1 MNHAVYSV
9 SRPQSQS
16 ERSYLPGSPEKETLK
31 KELQRQ
37 YANPVEIPCII
48 GGKEVYTGNTI
59 DLIMPDEK
67 EHRLGV
73 AHLAG
78 EKELEEA
85 KKCALEAHLAWE
97 NMPDIQRFG
106 IFLRAAELLAANP
119 YHDII
124 CAATIL
130 NQAKTIV
137 QTEGDPGSG
146 LSDIIRHDVYYTSEI
161 YREQPSSFATSVN
174 RIEWRPLEGFVAAIT
189 PFNYV
194 SDAANL
200 AIAPA
205 IAGNT
210 VVWKPSSTSILSNY
224 YVMRALM
231 EAGLPAGII
240 NFVPSRGRDFSRY
253 VIPDKNLAGIHFIGS
268 TETFQDLWSV
278 VGEHIRTYKNY
289 PRLVGETGGKNFM
302 FAYRKCSVR
311 ALVTALIR
319 GAFELQGQKCSATS
333 RAYIPAS
340 IWPEVKELLLSEIK
354 KIKVGPATDFTSFI
368 SAVIDQS
375 SFNKIKGYIEGAEAS
390 ADADVLC
397 GGCDDSV
404 GFFVQPTVIQCHK
417 PDYVTMTEEI
427 FGPVLSVYVYEDEN
441 WKETLDLV
449 DNSTAYALT
458 GAVFCSD
465 RYILSQLEERLRYC
479 AGNLYLNDKS
489 TGSQPGYLPFGGSRA
504 SGTNDKAGS
513 KINMMKW
520 LNPRTIKDN
529 LTPAEDWA
537 YASMDEA

>member
-1 MNHAVYSV
+1 MNHAIYPIN
-9 SRPQSQS
+9 RPTSQS
-16 ERSYLPGSPEKETLK
+16 EKSYLPGSPEKALLK
-31 KELQRQ
+31 REIQRQ
-37 YANPVEIPCII
+37 YNERVEVPCII
-48 GGKEVYTGNTI
+48 GGKEVYTGKTI

-67 EHRLGV
+67 RHSLGV

-78 EKELEEA
+78 PTELEEA
-85 KKCALEAHLAWE
+85 KKCALEAHERWE
-97 NMPDIQRFG
+97 RMSDVQRFG
-106 IFLRAAELLAANP
+106 IFLRAAELIAANP
-119 YHDII
+119 YHDLI

-161 YREQPSSFATSVN
+161 YQEQPSSFATSIN

-205 IAGNT
+205 VAGNT
-210 VVWKPSSTSILSNY
+210 VIWKPASTSILSNY
-224 YVMRALM
+224 YVMKALI
-231 EAGLPAGII
+231 EAGLPAGVI
-240 NFVPSRGRDFSRY
+240 NFVPTRGSDFSQY
-253 VIPDKNLAGIHFIGS
+253 VIPDRNLAGIHFIGS
-268 TETFQDLWSV
+268 TETFQNLWSV
-278 VGEHIRTYKNY
+278 VGKNIRTYKNY

-302 FAYRKCSVR
+302 FAYRECNRK

-340 IWPEVKELLLSEIK
+340 IWPEVRTLLLSEIE
-354 KIKVGPATDFTSFI
+354 KIKVGPASDFTSFY
-368 SAVIDQS
+368 SAVIDQA
-375 SFNKIKGYIEGAEAS
+375 SFNKIKEYIDGAQNSPDAS
-390 ADADVLC
+390 VLC
-397 GGCDDSV
+397 GGYDDSV
-404 GFFVQPTVIQCHK
+404 GFFIQPTVIECHK

-427 FGPVLSVYVYEDEN
+427 FGPVLSVYVYEDEK

-449 DNSTAYALT
+449 DTSTAYALT

-465 RYILSQLEERLRYC
+465 RYILDQLEDRLRYC

-529 LTPAEDWA
+529 LIPAESWK
-537 YASMDEA
+537 YLSMDEP